1 MEIDLKKIADLE
13 SSRDYARVIQ
23 VLHSMLEQSQ
33 EAPIRLRLAMMLLK
47 TGQID
52 SALEHFQLCSQGDES
67 NHIVTLNYGHTL
79 KAKGES
85 QQAAEKYIQLAHMD
99 DDKISAIGYWSLAN
113 LKSYEFQPEDISD
126 IARRLKNE
134 ATPPGYRGLL
144 LLGLAEAKDQQGN
157 TDAAFTALQ
166 QGNNIIAQH
175 RPFRG
180 DLYQQLIQALMRN
193 FKPSKRTG
201 SSDQDTPVFII
212 GMPRSGSTLVEQ
224 ILANHSQVESTDELL
239 FLGDISIELENK
251 GSYAKGLSNLSSN
264 KANAYANEYLT
275 KTAIYRHAP
284 SPYFIDKNPNNFLHI
299 GLIKTLFP
307 QAKIINIVRD
317 PLDNGVSVFRQFFSE
332 GHVYSYAFE
341 GIIFYWQGYIALMQ
355 YWQNLFPDSI
365 YNMSYERLA
374 KEPHISIQSLLDY
387 CQLDSEPAC
396 FTPETSSRPVL
407 TPSATQVRKP
417 ISVSAI
423 GSGLKYK
430 NHLKVHLPKLALL
443 RKKTEEIFALY
454 Q

>member
-1 MEIDLKKIADLE
+1 MEIDLKKITALE
-13 SSRDYARVIQ
+13 SSRNYAAAIQ
-23 VLHSMLEQSQ
+23 GLYLMLEQSQ
-33 EAPIRLRLAMMLLK
+33 EATIRLRLAMMLLK
-47 TGQID
+47 TGQVD
-52 SALEHFQLCSQGDES
+52 SALEHFHLCSQGDKPD
-67 NHIVTLNYGHTL
+67 HFVTLNYGHTL

-85 QQAAEKYIQLAHMD
+85 QQAAEKYIQLVRIN

-113 LKSYEFQPEDISD
+113 LKNYEFQPEDVSD
-126 IARRLKNE
+126 ITRRLKNE

-144 LLGLAEAKDQQGN
+144 LLSLAEAKDQQGN
-157 TDAAFTALQ
+157 TDAAFSALQ
-166 QGNNIIAQH
+166 QGNNIIAQQ

-180 DLYQQLIQALMRN
+180 DLYQQLIQALISN
-193 FKPSKRTG
+193 FKPSKRTR

-224 ILANHSQVESTDELL
+224 ILANHSRVESTDELL

-251 GSYAKGLSNLSSN
+251 GSYAKGLSNLSTN

-332 GHVYSYAFE
+332 GHEYSYAFE
-341 GIIFYWQGYIALMQ
+341 GIIFYWQGYITLMQ
-355 YWQNLFPDSI
+355 HWQNLFPDTI

-374 KEPHISIQSLLDY
+374 KEPGISIQSLLDY

-396 FTPETSSRPVL
+396 FTPETSNRAVL

-430 NHLKVHLPKLALL
+430 NHLKAHLPKLALI
-443 RKKTEEIFALY
+443 RKKTEEIFALD

>member
-1 MEIDLKKIADLE
+1 MEIDLKKVADLE
-13 SSRDYARVIQ
+13 SSRDYAAAIRALQ
-23 VLHSMLEQSQ
+23 TMLEQNPDAS
-33 EAPIRLRLAMMLLK
+33 IRLRLAMMLLK
-47 TGQID
+47 TGQVD
-52 SALEHFQLCSQGDES
+52 AALEHFQLCSQGDQV
-67 NHIVTLNYGHTL
+67 NHVVTLNYGHSL

-85 QQAAEKYIQLAHMD
+85 NLAAEKYIQLGHMG

-113 LKSYEFQPEDISD
+113 LKSYEFQPEDVND
-126 IARRLKNE
+126 ITRRLKNE

-144 LLGLAEAKDQQGN
+144 LLSLAEAKDQQGN
-157 TDAAFTALQ
+157 TEAAFSALQ
-166 QGNNIIAQH
+166 QGNDIIAQH

-180 DLYQQLIQALMRN
+180 DLYQQFIQALMRN
-193 FKPSKRTG
+193 FKPSNRPH
-201 SSDQDTPVFII
+201 SSDQDTPIFII

-239 FLGDISIELENK
+239 LLGDISIALENK
-251 GSYAKGLSNLSSN
+251 GSYAKGLNHLSTN
-264 KANAYANEYLT
+264 KANAYASEYFA
-275 KTAIYRHAP
+275 KTAIYRPAA

-307 QAKIINIVRD
+307 QAKIVNIVRD

-332 GHVYSYAFE
+332 GHEYSYSFE

-355 YWQNLFPDSI
+355 HWQNLFPDTI

-374 KEPHISIQSLLDY
+374 KEPQLSIQSLLDY

-396 FTPETSSRPVL
+396 FTPESSSRAVL

-430 NHLKVHLPKLALL
+430 NHLKAHLPKLALI
-443 RKKTEEIFALY
+443 RKKSEEIFSLS